1 MLLLLKF
8 ILRIRDRII
17 VNKLYSLTQNLL
29 TDTKGMS
36 KSLRGYNRFE
46 GTSCLFVHLFVYLL
60 VFDNLDFLPFRK
72 LKLKLLQK
80 LVVSKA
86 KLSFL

>member
-17 VNKLYSLTQNLL
+17 VNKLYSLTQ